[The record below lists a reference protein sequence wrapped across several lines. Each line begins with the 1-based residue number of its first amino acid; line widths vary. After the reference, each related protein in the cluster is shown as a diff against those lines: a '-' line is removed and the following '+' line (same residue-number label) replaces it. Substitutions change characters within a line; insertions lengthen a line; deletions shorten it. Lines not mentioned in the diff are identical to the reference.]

1 MCPGPVASTIETM
14 LAMGLRF
21 DSIISCTT
29 RRCLD
34 IARDVSEAI
43 PSRDA
48 PFISDLILPQGI
60 GRIREPCSV
69 LQADYPTIDFTG
81 YFEESIW
88 PQVAELDQH
97 LIERVQML
105 MRTVNIMQG
114 CALVIAPH
122 SVIRTYSGVNLAPGG
137 FFRQHENIDLSIWR
151 AFMPSSTSAHTSS

>member
-1 MCPGPVASTIETM
+1 MDGVYFMCPGPVQSTIETM
-14 LAMGLRF
+14 LTMGLRF
-21 DSIISCTT
+21 NSIISCTT

-48 PFISDLILPQGI
+48 PFVSDLILPQGV

-88 PQVAELDQH
+88 PQVAELDEH

-105 MRTVNIMQG
+105 VNTVNIMEG
-114 CALVIAPH
+114 RALIVAPH
-122 SVIRTYSGVNLAPGG
+122 AVIKTYSGVNLAPGG
-137 FFRQHENIDLSIWR
+137 FFRL
-151 AFMPSSTSAHTSS
+151 MPLSTSAHTSS